1 MPTANFLGRTD
12 ALFTK
17 LREDRVWKELQ
28 TLDGPMDAR
37 VRMKF
42 GQGPSAAT
50 RDVLCFCSNNYLG
63 LANHPEVV
71 EAGVKALKDY
81 GAGTASVRF
90 ICGTFSPHWELEREI
105 ARLMGTESSYSFV
118 SAWTANEAVFPTL
131 CEPGDIII
139 SDELNH
145 ACIIDSIRLATTI
158 KKGLHKAVYTN
169 NKLEGAHPQDRSLH
183 AALEAAKNNPEVTGQ
198 IWVVTDGVFSMEGSI
213 ADLPA
218 MRKLCDQ
225 YGAML
230 VVDDSHGHGVM
241 GKLGRGT
248 HEHYGM
254 VEALRSPLPE
264 GGGLEV
270 GGGPLQSTDR
280 APVSGPNQN
289 PPPSPLP
296 LGGGASRID
305 IFTGTLGKA
314 LGGGAG
320 GFVAASDQVIQ
331 LLIQRGRPT
340 LFSNALPVTIAASAR
355 KAIEIMLRE
364 PERVQRLKDNTAYAR
379 KKIKEAG
386 FNVLESPTAIC
397 PIIVHDTAKAI
408 AMSKRLLELGVFV
421 IGFGYPV
428 VPEGHARLRCQISAA
443 HTTQDIDELVG
454 ALKKL

>member
-1 MPTANFLGRTD
+1 MGCSASGLIGNRTPHRTPHRTPRRTRTITPRDSPMPTANFHSRTD

-28 TLDGPMDAR
+28 TLEGPMDAR

-42 GQGPSAAT
+42 GHGPAAT
-50 RDVLCFCSNNYLG
+50 HRDVLCFCSNNYLG
-63 LANHPEVV
+63 LANHPEVI

-90 ICGTFSPHWELEREI
+90 ICGTFSPHWDLEREI

-169 NKLEGAHPQDRSLH
+169 NKLEGERSLH

-225 YGAML
+225 YGARL

-241 GKLGRGT
+241 GTLGRGT
-248 HEHYGM
+248 HEHFGM
-254 VEALRSPLPE
+254 VEALRDAE
-264 GGGLEV
+264 TQRRTDGV
-270 GGGPLQSTDR
+270 QSTAANASPATSTSSLR
-280 APVSGPNQN
+280 LSVS
-289 PPPSPLP
+289 PSLP
-296 LGGGASRID
+296 RVD

-331 LLIQRGRPT
+331 LLI
-340 LFSNALPVTIAASAR
+340 
-355 KAIEIMLRE
+355 
-364 PERVQRLKDNTAYAR
+364 
-379 KKIKEAG
+379 
-386 FNVLESPTAIC
+386 
-397 PIIVHDTAKAI
+397 
-408 AMSKRLLELGVFV
+408 
-421 IGFGYPV
+421 
-428 VPEGHARLRCQISAA
+428 
-443 HTTQDIDELVG
+443 
-454 ALKKL
+454 